1 MLNKSEFLNV
11 LYFILYL
18 KKLHFMKKFIIVLY
32 LLLCSVLGFAQDV
45 LTKKNGEDISSKVLE
60 VTTTEI
66 KYKKFDNPNGPT
78 FTILKSEV
86 LLIRYENGTKDVFNE
101 PQKPVTQSQAV
112 VERTVSFK
120 KNEIKGNVLALILG
134 SIAVTYERILNEESA
149 VGFALTV
156 PVDDY
161 VFDINYTATA
171 YYRYYFGEKPAAG
184 FFGEAFGMLNS
195 VDDYVYEDNFSS
207 GYERKNLTDFAI
219 GVGLG
224 GKWVTKKGLILELNI
239 GVGRNLFNN
248 QFERDYTIIGRGGVS
263 IGYRF

>member
-1 MLNKSEFLNV
+1 
-11 LYFILYL
+11 
-18 KKLHFMKKFIIVLY
+18 MKKIIIVLS
-32 LLLCSVLGFAQDV
+32 LLLCSSVGFAQDV
-45 LTKKNGEDISSKVLE
+45 LTKKNGEDILAKVLE

-66 KYKKFDNPNGPT
+66 KYKKYDNPNGPT

-101 PQKPVTQSQAV
+101 PQKVSSQSQSANETPV
-112 VERTVSFK
+112 FFK
-120 KNEIKGNVLALILG
+120 KNEIKGNALALILG
-134 SIAVTYERILNEESA
+134 SIAVTYERILNEDSA
-149 VGFALTV
+149 VGFVLNV
-156 PVDDY
+156 PANNY

-195 VDDYVYEDNFSS
+195 VDDYVYDDGFSS
-207 GYERKNLTDFAI
+207 FYEQREVTDFAV

-224 GKWVTKKGLILELNI
+224 GKWVTKKGLVLELNAGI
-239 GVGRNLFNN
+239 GRNLFYN
-248 QFERDYTIIGRGGVS
+248 QFDRDYTIVGRGGVS

>member
-1 MLNKSEFLNV
+1 
-11 LYFILYL
+11 
-18 KKLHFMKKFIIVLY
+18 MKKIIIVLSLFLY
-32 LLLCSVLGFAQDV
+32 SSIGFAQDV
-45 LTKKNGEDISSKVLE
+45 LTKKNGEDILAKVLE

-66 KYKKFDNPNGPT
+66 KYKKSDNPNGPT

-101 PQKPVTQSQAV
+101 PQKVSSQPQSGI
-112 VERTVSFK
+112 ENPVSFK
-120 KNEIKGNVLALILG
+120 KNEIKGNALALILG

-156 PVDDY
+156 PVNDY
-161 VFDINYTATA
+161 VFEINYTATA
-171 YYRYYFGEKPAAG
+171 YYRYYFGDKPAAG

-195 VDDYVYEDNFSS
+195 VDDYVYDDDFSS
-207 GYERKNLTDFAI
+207 FYNQREVTDFAI

-224 GKWVTKKGLILELNI
+224 GKWVTNKGLILELNA
-239 GVGRNLFNN
+239 GVGRNLFNG

>member
-18 KKLHFMKKFIIVLY
+18 KKLHFMKKFIVVLY

-66 KYKKFDNPNGPT
+66 KYKKFDNLNGPT

-112 VERTVSFK
+112 TERSVSFK

-195 VDDYVYEDNFSS
+195 VDDYVYYDNFGS